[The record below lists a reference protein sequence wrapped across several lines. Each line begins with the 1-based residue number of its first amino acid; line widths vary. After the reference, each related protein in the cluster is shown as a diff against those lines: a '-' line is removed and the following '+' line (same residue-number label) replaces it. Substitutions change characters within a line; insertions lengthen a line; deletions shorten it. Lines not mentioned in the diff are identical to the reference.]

1 MAISGNLMALI
12 TRYLWLDQECENV
25 AWYQPQGAA
34 FLTSNMAAVA
44 EAYWNDVKTLYRAVM
59 PDDVSYGRFISV
71 VGIEYNG
78 SDGLGEYAIPDAEA
92 VGTRDVDGSEPVSGT
107 LAAGVRLTVDS
118 RLTRP
123 GQKRIPML
131 VETDLER
138 NFLAAAFIT
147 VFTPLVAIWDEDRTL
162 GAPVATG
169 VLQPVVAGKDEDPP
183 HDYTRIQ
190 LIRGHVINPYITSQ
204 VSRKRGHG
212 S

>member
-1 MAISGNLMALI
+1 MAVTGNLVALI
-12 TRYLWLDQECENV
+12 TRYLWLEQECENV
-25 AWYQPQGAA
+25 AFYQPDGAA
-34 FLTSNMAAVA
+34 FATANMAAVA

-59 PDDVSYGRFISV
+59 PNDLSYGRFISV

-78 SDGLGEYAIPDAEA
+78 LDGMGEYAVPDAEA
-92 VGTRDVDGSEPVSGT
+92 VGTRAAGGSEPVSGT

-131 VETDLER
+131 MESDLER

-147 VFTPLVAIWDEDRTL
+147 VFTPLVAIWDTDRAL
-162 GAPVATG
+162 GVPVATG
-169 VLQPVVAGKDEDPP
+169 VLHPCVAGKDEDPP

-190 LIRGHVINPYITSQ
+190 LVRGHVINPYVTSQ